1 MLTLLSFLFVLGVLV
16 FVHEL
21 GHFLVAR
28 WHGVRVI
35 TFSLGF
41 GPKLVKFTRGDTEY
55 CVSAVPLGGYV
66 KLAGETVEET
76 RTGAP
81 DEFLSKSKWVRFQV
95 YVAGPVMN
103 ILLALIVLAGV
114 LSRGAD
120 VPLYASSPAVVGSV
134 IGGSPAEKAGLR
146 AGDRIVSVDGRA
158 MPTWDDL
165 GLEIATRA
173 GRELTLGVVR
183 DGQRLDLPITPSPQG
198 RYEIGTIGIWPD
210 VNPVVMDIRRDSPA
224 EQAGLRASDV
234 VLGVAGEEARGTAHA
249 CDGEGGVER
258 FAQCRQQALIAV
270 IKSSA
275 DTRLDLRVR
284 RGGDEIVVPV
294 TPKGPAGQAL
304 IGATLAAYETRRIDP
319 TVAQALQMSA
329 TQNWDNAVL
338 IGRTVRGLFTR
349 DTPVRQLM
357 GPVAIAEMSGT
368 AAHSGWLPLLNLM
381 AMISLN
387 LGLLNLVPV
396 PVLDGGHIAILAVEG
411 LARRDLSIRVKER
424 ILMAGAALIVLLMV
438 TAIYNDIARLLR

>member
-1 MLTLLSFLFVLGVLV
+1 MLTILSFLFVLGVLV

-55 CVSAVPLGGYV
+55 CVSVVPLGGYV
-66 KLAGETVEET
+66 KLAGETVEEA

-103 ILLALIVLAGV
+103 ILLAFLVLAGV

-120 VPLYASSPAVVGSV
+120 VPLYESSPAVVGS
-134 IGGSPAEKAGLR
+134 IASDSPAEKAGLKV
-146 AGDRIVSVDGRA
+146 GDRIVSVDGRA

-165 GLEIATRA
+165 SLEIATHA
-173 GRELTLGVVR
+173 GRELTLGIVR
-183 DGQRLDLPITPSPQG
+183 DGHPLDLRITPAAQG
-198 RYEIGTIGIWPD
+198 RYEIGQIG
-210 VNPVVMDIRRDSPA
+210 VLPVTRPVIAEVLAHTPA
-224 EQAGLRASDV
+224 ERVGL
-234 VLGVAGEEARGTAHA
+234 
-249 CDGEGGVER
+249 
-258 FAQCRQQALIAV
+258 
-270 IKSSA
+270 
-275 DTRLDLRVR
+275 
-284 RGGDEIVVPV
+284 RGGDVLLAVNDERGLTREAVIDRIHASANTPLTLVVERDGSETSV
-294 TPKGPAGQAL
+294 SITPEGKAGEAV
-304 IGATLAAYETRRIDP
+304 IGVRLLPYETRRIDP
-319 TVAQALQMSA
+319 TTIQAFRMSA
-329 TQNWDNAVL
+329 KQNWDNAVL

-357 GPVAIAEMSGT
+357 GPVAIAEMSGS

-411 LARRDLSIRVKER
+411 LARRDLSVRVKER
-424 ILMAGAALIVLLMV
+424 ILMVGAALIVLLMV